1 MQIIHSLEE
10 LKKVP
15 CPIHWA
21 MGFFDGVHLGHRRVI
36 ESAVSEGALKGVL
49 TFMPHPLAL
58 LKPELAPKLIT
69 PYPDAKAKLM
79 EELGVDV
86 LLVLPFTAEL
96 AALSPEDFLNTL
108 HSACGIAGIS
118 VGNNWHFGKGGRGD
132 AAFLRRE
139 AERLDF
145 TACVNDML
153 LLEGDTV
160 CSSRIRELLSEGNIT
175 RANAM
180 LGRPFSIQGTVEH
193 GQKLARTLGF
203 PTANITLPNS
213 AALPCPGVY
222 EVRCKLEDTIC
233 SGIANIGKRP
243 TICEDYK
250 PTRLEA
256 HFPGWSGNLYD
267 MTLGV
272 ELHRFIRPEQRFN
285 GIDALKTQIEQDI
298 ASLNSL

>member
-1 MQIIHSLEE
+1 
-10 LKKVP
+10 
-15 CPIHWA
+15 

-96 AALSPEDFLNTL
+96 AALSPEDFLDTL

-139 AERLDF
+139 AECLGF
-145 TACVNDML
+145 TACVNNML

-203 PTANITLPNS
+203 PTANITLPS
-213 AALPCPGVY
+213 AAALPCPGVY

-233 SGIANIGKRP
+233 RGIANIGKRP

-256 HFPGWSGNLYD
+256 HFPGWSGDLYD
-267 MTLGV
+267 KTLSV
-272 ELHRFIRPEQRFN
+272 ELHRFIRPEKRFS
-285 GIDALKTQIEQDI
+285 GIDALKSQIEQDI
-298 ASLNSL
+298 AALSSHL

>member
-36 ESAVSEGALKGVL
+36 ESAASEGALRGVL
-49 TFMPHPLAL
+49 TFMPHPLAV
-58 LKPELAPKLIT
+58 LKPELAPKLLT
-69 PYPDAKAKLM
+69 PNPDAKASLM
-79 EELGVDV
+79 SELGVNI
-86 LLVLPFTAEL
+86 LLVLPFTKEL
-96 AALSPEDFLNTL
+96 AAMSPEDFLNSL
-108 HSACGIAGIS
+108 HGACSIAGIS
-118 VGNNWHFGKGGRGD
+118 VGNNWHFGKGGRGN
-132 AAFLRRE
+132 AAFLRSE
-139 AERLDF
+139 AARLGF
-145 TACVNDML
+145 TACVNEML
-153 LLEGDTV
+153 MMGDDTV
-160 CSSRIRELLSEGNIT
+160 CSSRIRELLTEGNIGQ
-175 RANAM
+175 ANAM

-203 PTANITLPNS
+203 PTANITLPS
-213 AALPCPGVY
+213 AAALPRPGVY
-222 EVRCKLEDTIC
+222 EVRCSVQGTMLR
-233 SGIANIGKRP
+233 GIANIGKRP

-267 MTLGV
+267 MTLSV